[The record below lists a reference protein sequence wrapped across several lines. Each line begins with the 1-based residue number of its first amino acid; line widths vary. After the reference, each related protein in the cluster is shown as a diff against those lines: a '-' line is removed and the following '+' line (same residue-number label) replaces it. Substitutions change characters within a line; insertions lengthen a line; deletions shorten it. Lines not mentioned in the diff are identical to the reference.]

1 MKKRMFLT
9 IGATLLSVF
18 GVMASE
24 IGFTTGVCDRN
35 TVFSVNNTKKQ
46 GQAIRLSHEKL
57 QLLKGQAIS
66 AVNVAFGSR
75 NTVDNK
81 ATLFIGE
88 SLDGVPA
95 VSQEVTI
102 SKANAWLAYE
112 LETPY
117 VITGDEPELYIGFT
131 ASLVVGSY
139 KVLTS
144 DRQADLLE
152 GCTYV
157 YDGLSWFDMSGLGYG
172 AANVRIVVGDA
183 SFTDVVMKRAKFD
196 GYYKSGEQY
205 EFANQLFNFGTT
217 TIGSFDVE
225 LSVGDGEP
233 QTLSFPDANLAP
245 NAAFDFTLPEYTAT
259 STGDVALRITVKNIN
274 GSTDDD
280 TSDNAQNEQVFFYPA
295 NMERSLLIEEFT
307 GQDCSACPAGHTT
320 LHNVLA
326 TVDFPYVEVSH
337 HAVYYPDMFTM
348 VEDEQYTFFY
358 DGGSTYAPAV
368 MVNRST
374 PTGYAAPVSSVSKS
388 VFTEQ
393 LNYALASKPYASL
406 KLQST
411 FDPATREATVTLSV
425 QPHTT
430 MPTPKSVLNVMLVQ
444 DNLQA
449 FQSNGGSLYNHVNVF
464 RGTLTENAWGLLAD
478 FTPGQDVVWS
488 KTFTLPE
495 AIRSSYWTEELLP
508 QKGYTEADITW
519 TAVPEDLRVVAYV
532 AAYDS
537 ESNKRNQVYNCV
549 AVNLGSSYVQA
560 GFDESLSGIDN
571 VRSDAGRIVNVRV
584 ENRRIR
590 CDEASSIRVY
600 GTDGRLVDAAAQL
613 PAGIYVACLM
623 VDGQWQARK
632 VVIN

>member
-9 IGATLLSVF
+9 IGAVVLAVL
-18 GVMASE
+18 GVMAEE

-35 TVFSVNNTKKQ
+35 TVFSANNTKEQ

-57 QLLKGQAIS
+57 QLLKGQTIS
-66 AVNVAFGSR
+66 AINVAFGSR

-88 SLDGVPA
+88 SLDGAPA

-102 SKANAWLAYE
+102 SKANAWLTYE

-117 VITGDEPELYIGFT
+117 VITGDEPELYVGFT

-157 YDGLSWFDMSGLGYG
+157 YDGLSWSDMSGMGFG
-172 AANVRIVVGDA
+172 AANVRVLVGDVR
-183 SFTDVVMKRAKFD
+183 FTDLCMKRAKYD
-196 GYYKSGEQY
+196 GYYKSGAKY
-205 EFANQLFNFGTT
+205 EFSNQLFNFGTT

-225 LSVGDGEP
+225 LSIGDGAP
-233 QTLSFPDANLAP
+233 QILSFPDANLAP

-259 STGDVALRITVKNIN
+259 STGDVKLSIAVKNIN
-274 GSTDDD
+274 GAADDD

-295 NMERSLLIEEFT
+295 NMERSLLVENFT
-307 GQDCSACPAGHTT
+307 GQDCSNCPAGHTT

-337 HAVYYPDMFTM
+337 HAGYYPDAFTM
-348 VEDEQYTFFY
+348 AEDMEYTFFY
-358 DGGSTYAPAV
+358 AGGSTFAPAV
-368 MVNRST
+368 MVNRSA
-374 PTGYAAPVSSVSKS
+374 PSGYSAPVNSVSKA

-393 LNYALASKPYASL
+393 LNYALESKPYASMQ
-406 KLQST
+406 LQSS
-411 FDPATREATVTLSV
+411 FNPDTREATVTLRV

-430 MPTPKSVLNVMLVQ
+430 MPTAQSVVNVLLVQ
-444 DNLQA
+444 DNMQGY
-449 FQSNGGSLYNHVNVF
+449 QSNGGSMYNHVNVF
-464 RGTLTENAWGLLAD
+464 RGSLTENAWGMLAD
-478 FTPGQDVVWS
+478 FTPGGEVVWS

-495 AIRSSYWTEELLP
+495 SIRSSYWTEELMP
-508 QKGYTEADITW
+508 QKGYTEEDVTW
-519 TAVPEDLRVVAYV
+519 RAVPEDMRVVAYV
-532 AAYDS
+532 AAYHAED
-537 ESNKRNQVYNCV
+537 NKRNQVHNCI
-549 AVNLGSSYVQA
+549 ATKLGETYTQA
-560 GFDESLSGIDN
+560 AFDESISGIDN
-571 VRSDAGRIVNVRV
+571 VRTDAGRLVDVRV

-590 CDEASSIRVY
+590 CDEASSISVY
-600 GTDGRLVDAAAQL
+600 GTDGQRLDAGTQL
-613 PAGIYVACLM
+613 PAGIYVVRLM
-623 VDGQWQARK
+623 VDGRVLVRK
-632 VVIN
+632 VVVK